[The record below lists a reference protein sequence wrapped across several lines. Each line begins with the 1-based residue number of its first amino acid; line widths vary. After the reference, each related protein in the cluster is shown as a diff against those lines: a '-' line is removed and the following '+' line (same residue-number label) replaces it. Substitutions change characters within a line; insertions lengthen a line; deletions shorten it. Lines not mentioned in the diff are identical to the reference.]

1 MLRASG
7 KGIFGIVN
15 GNRVRLGSAA
25 FLGTEDEQMDDS
37 AARVY
42 IAINDQYRGCFTIG
56 NRYREGFAEV
66 ATLLKQHFVLYLLS
80 GDNNSEEGVLR
91 EHFDALHLRF
101 DQTPHDKLDFIREL
115 QQKGHNVMM
124 IGDGLNDAGA
134 FVQANVA
141 ASVADDIYHFAPA
154 SDIIVESGRLPLM
167 WAMLRFSRQSLWLVK
182 ASFAISFVY
191 NLAGL
196 AYALSGQMTP
206 VVAAILMPL
215 SSVSVVAFAIFGT
228 QILGRKTLKI
238 VRSSEFGVR
247 SWRFGD
253 GLR

>member
-1 MLRASG
+1 LKPVLPVEGFVETSG
-7 KGIFGIVN
+7 KGVFGMVN

-25 FLGTEDEQMDDS
+25 FLGMEDTQMDDS

-56 NRYREGFAEV
+56 NQYRVGFAIV
-66 ATLLKQHFVLYLLS
+66 AAQLKQHFALYLLS

-91 EHFDALHLRF
+91 EHFDDLHLRF
-101 DQTPHDKLDFIREL
+101 DQTPHDKLDFIKEL
-115 QQKGHNVMM
+115 QQKGHKVMM

-154 SDIIVESGRLPLM
+154 SDIIVEAGRLPLL
-167 WAMLRFSRQSLWLVK
+167 WAVLRFARQSLWMVK

-228 QILGRKTLKI
+228 QLIGRRTLK
-238 VRSSEFGVR
+238 
-247 SWRFGD
+247 
-253 GLR
+253 